1 MKSEHQEP
9 TTTELKDYSKSNK
22 TYIILVSANR
32 CYICKYSVYSP
43 YDLKSCFRI
52 ASASTCLELS
62 SATAFAS
69 FRSAGFSFRKHNSR
83 TSPLCNFIMEV
94 FDAAQLIEPIPDV
107 KPVMKKPSCQ
117 ALAKLPGTS
126 DLLPTETKSGSCAAS
141 THPTVVTIQHVMQ
154 TSSIGFDGF
163 TRSLH
168 QHRNFETLIIPSSSI
183 MNVIIIERC

>member
-1 MKSEHQEP
+1 MSGFNKIHPKQNNLPNLDLLYSRLTSHLRWSNLLFFRGHTKLQSITGVKSEHQEP

-94 FDAAQLIEPIPDV
+94 FDAA
-107 KPVMKKPSCQ
+107 
-117 ALAKLPGTS
+117 
-126 DLLPTETKSGSCAAS
+126 
-141 THPTVVTIQHVMQ
+141 
-154 TSSIGFDGF
+154 
-163 TRSLH
+163 R
-168 QHRNFETLIIPSSSI
+168 
-183 MNVIIIERC
+183 